1 MRREKLVCYDICD
14 DKRLR
19 LVFRIM
25 KGFGEH
31 VQYSVF
37 LCSLS
42 KAEKYRMMRKLAGV
56 IDFVQDQVLIV
67 DLGRTESFK
76 NKRFESVGRP
86 FRPMERGPQ
95 VF

>member
-31 VQYSVF
+31 IQYSVF
-37 LCSLS
+37 RCSLT
-42 KAEKYRMMRKLAGV
+42 KAEKYRMMRKLAEV
-56 IDFVQDQVLIV
+56 INFLEDQVLIV
-67 DLGRTESFK
+67 DLGKTESFK
-76 NKRFESVGRP
+76 SKRFEAVGRP
-86 FRPMERGPQ
+86 FRSIERGPQ